1 MTLAATASRLLTK
14 YGEAVSL
21 SYVAGGSVD
30 PATGVVVTPQ
40 TPVAVSGF
48 GYPSRYEKSE
58 VDGAVIR
65 HDDVRLVLEKVSERP
80 QSGWKAT
87 VDGKAYRVMDV
98 RPVRRSAADVIYI
111 CQCRSQ

>member
-1 MTLAATASRLLTK
+1 MAIAITASRLLAK
-14 YGEAVSL
+14 YGEEVSL
-21 SYVAGGSVD
+21 SYATGGGVD
-30 PATGVVVTPQ
+30 PATGEVT
-40 TPVAVSGF
+40 TPATKVTVGGY

-65 HDDVRLVLEKVSERP
+65 HDDVRLVLEKVAERP
-80 QSGWKAT
+80 QSGWAAT

-98 RPVRRSAADVIYI
+98 RPIRRSASDVIYI